1 VTQAREAIGTV
12 EAARNAVVLVAKT
25 FAREA
30 AMVRDNTNLH
40 IKDAEYRATLAEDV
54 ALEQVSQA
62 EAENSTALR
71 GAHPSTDSGL

>member
-1 VTQAREAIGTV
+1 VTPAREAIGIV
-12 EAARNAVVLVAKT
+12 EVARNAVVLVANT
-25 FAREA
+25 FSREA
-30 AMVRDNTNLH
+30 AMARDSTNLH

-54 ALEQVSQA
+54 ALEQVSRA